1 MDGVRPVYVT
11 SRVPHDPPPSAGGTR
26 ASKKEGHYVPGR
38 PPYGYERYKLDGR
51 GWSLRPVEPQAGV
64 IRTIYDMYLSGK
76 GFSEIANELN
86 AMKIRT
92 PLDKKWVPATTRA
105 ILQNPHYA
113 GFIPSAMKVNTKIV
127 QKGKLITSDR
137 SIKTVSCTKEYTK
150 RSSRGTSGT
159 ASNSA

>member
-1 MDGVRPVYVT
+1 MNATNWTAAAGPLDRL
-11 SRVPHDPPPSAGGTR
+11 SR
-26 ASKKEGHYVPGR
+26 
-38 PPYGYERYKLDGR
+38 
-51 GWSLRPVEPQAGV
+51 QAGV

-127 QKGKLITSDR
+127 QKGKLIT
-137 SIKTVSCTKEYTK
+137 K
-150 RSSRGTSGT
+150 RPVNKNCELYEGIHEAIIPRTSGI